1 MLIKVEPA
9 GFFMYS
15 VQLIFDLEN
24 PDSEDQ
30 PVREYLACHQLE
42 PRYQSQGE
50 YEGRQCESM
59 QFGGCYLGQH
69 LHAVGQLQL
78 KAVRREALSEAIAAH
93 LTHRQGGPPGETSG
107 VSPDR
112 QAVLD
117 TLVESFDDE
126 SVFQTNEHGELI
138 AVLDGDAV
146 REAAQELLTRD

>member
-30 PVREYLACHQLE
+30 PVRDYLARHQLE

-78 KAVRREALSEAIAAH
+78 KAVRREVLAETIESH
-93 LTHRQGGPPGETSG
+93 LTHRQCWLPGTPAGSP
-107 VSPDR
+107 PDR

-117 TLVESFDDE
+117 TLVDTFDDE
-126 SVFQTNEHGELI
+126 SVFQTNEQGELI

-146 REAAQELLTRD
+146 RQAARELLTRD